1 MNSCLYECLVMHNRL
16 EPRRN
21 RFYYRIFMFY
31 LDLDEIDSI
40 AQKRLLFSHN
50 KFNIFNF
57 KDSDHLEFQSPAIVK
72 GRTVK
77 ENIAAYFEENGIAVG
92 DQRIMLLTS
101 VCTMGYQ
108 FNPVSFYYLIDE
120 YNDPVC
126 ALVQVGNAYEEQ
138 KPYFIGK
145 ENLRGHRFYLDTPKY
160 FDVSPFIDHN
170 VNFHFNLEVPSKKFS
185 IKIDDQN
192 NEGKKFFVTTLIGSK
207 RKLSAFNLVWMSIKH
222 PFVTLKVVTLI
233 HLQGL
238 KLWLLGTPYHK
249 KEEYPEL
256 LREAYKP
263 YRP

>member
-1 MNSCLYECLVMHNRL
+1 
-16 EPRRN
+16 
-21 RFYYRIFMFY
+21 MFY

-40 AQKRLLFSHN
+40 AQKRLFFSRN

-57 KDSDHLEFQSPAIVK
+57 RDNDHLEFQSPAIIK
-72 GRTVK
+72 GRTIK
-77 ENIAAYFEENGIAVG
+77 ENIVAYFEENGITVG

-108 FNPVSFYYLIDE
+108 FNPVSFYFLIDE

-126 ALVQVGNAYEEQ
+126 SLVQVGNAYEEQ

-192 NEGKKFFVTTLIGSK
+192 NDGKKFFVTTLIGEK
-207 RKLSAFNLVWMSIKH
+207 CKLSAFNLAWMSIKH

-233 HLQGL
+233 HLQAL
-238 KLWLLGTPYHK
+238 KLWLMGMPYHK
-249 KEEYPEL
+249 KQEYPEL
-256 LREAYKP
+256 LREVYKP